1 MKTEFSQIYPLYS
14 IAALYCF
21 EFNSFSVYLDV
32 QNLHKAMKYGS
43 IEYCVRTAIIQG
55 EARAGKT
62 CVKSLLLSK
71 PYESLSTNCIE
82 APVIGTLSV
91 ERYSTSSTNSS
102 CSTGKECWAVVE
114 EEEMTK
120 KIMAELQTVAETS
133 TNAPVDSLLIVKPY
147 ISISKYRSEADDRAT
162 LKVGPSTPGEV
173 KEKAANAA
181 TKTKEESSNSSD
193 TVTNQF
199 YEPVSTGSQDSQEV
213 KRLGEHRDWLYLI
226 DSGGQ
231 IQFQKLL
238 PAFMPFVSVLILVV
252 NIAKSLSDFSSTSMK
267 LPNEV
272 INVDKRS
279 LKVEEVL
286 KQLLLAIVSA
296 STRHTMDTSD
306 LLQYIEPPPEEMNII
321 AIATHHDKYEEL
333 LKEGKEIEKI
343 EKKEEKLED
352 ILKPIE
358 KACKIVYKDA
368 DNHKLFHEVDG
379 RKAEKGEYD
388 DPVIAQISSKL
399 KDQAY
404 KVKVPL
410 KWHCFGDSL
419 RKEASKGCGVM
430 SLSHCQDIGR
440 MLHMSPDEVVTCL
453 KFFHM
458 LNMLL
463 YYPNSPA
470 KDIVFIQLDSI
481 IDILKDLMI
490 MVSRDRPRWTRASTE
505 VMDFVTG
512 GAVSIEILKKSQKC
526 AAITQVFP
534 DFESL
539 LLGVFEHILIA
550 APLHEEG
557 RFLMPAILPTKDVSD
572 IKPFPS
578 TVPLLFY
585 FEKSVPMGL
594 FCAAIVNLLS
604 LKFNEE
610 KKWCIIRTE
619 DNYSNHLTIEKR
631 GVEGSIILVEGLD
644 CFEVHAQQPTFKV
657 TDDIKDAL
665 EFAVKQRK
673 LAKLEK
679 IPRAFHCP
687 CGKTPP
693 HVAIVEGNEESGID
707 ITFRCILTKRT
718 VEIKEG
724 KRWFRSKCFYEGN

>member
-1 MKTEFSQIYPLYS
+1 MDSLFILG
-14 IAALYCF
+14 
-21 EFNSFSVYLDV
+21 V
-32 QNLHKAMKYGS
+32 QNLHNAMKYGS
-43 IEYCVRTAIIQG
+43 IEYCVCTAIIQG

-82 APVIGTLSV
+82 APVIGTFSV
-91 ERYSTSSTNSS
+91 ERYNTSTNSS
-102 CSTGKECWAVVE
+102 STEDKKKECWAVVE

-120 KIMAELQTVAETS
+120 KIMAELQTVAETKM
-133 TNAPVDSLLIVKPY
+133 NASVDLVCSLTSKPY
-147 ISISKYRSEADDRAT
+147 ISIDKYFSEADKAAF
-162 LKVGPSTPGEV
+162 LSKPGNV
-173 KEKAANAA
+173 KETAEIDA
-181 TKTKEESSNSSD
+181 TETEEEGSNISDVTK
-193 TVTNQF
+193 QF
-199 YEPVSTGSQDSQEV
+199 YESNSTKSQDSQEV

-238 PAFMPFVSVLILVV
+238 LAFMPFASVFILVV
-252 NIAKSLSDFSSTSMK
+252 NVAKSFSDFSSTSMK

-272 INVDKRS
+272 INVDKHS

-286 KQLLLAIVSA
+286 KQLLLAVVSA
-296 STRHTMDTSD
+296 SNQHTMDTSD
-306 LLQYIEPPPEEMNII
+306 FLQYVKPPPEKMNII
-321 AIATHHDKYEEL
+321 AIAMHHNKYEGL

-343 EKKEEKLED
+343 KIKEEKLED
-352 ILKPIE
+352 ILKPVE
-358 KACKIVYKDA
+358 KACKIVYKNA

-410 KWHCFGDSL
+410 KWHCFGNSL
-419 RKEASKGCGVM
+419 RKEASKGCGVI

-440 MLHMSPDEVVTCL
+440 TLYMSPGEVVTCL

-458 LNMLL
+458 LNILL
-463 YYPNSPA
+463 YYPNFPA
-470 KDIVFIQLDSI
+470 KDIVFVQLDSI
-481 IDILKDLMI
+481 IDILKGLMV
-490 MVSRDRPRWTRASTE
+490 MVSRDRPRWTRASSE

-512 GAVSIEILKKSQKC
+512 GTVSIVILKKSQKC

-557 RFLMPAILPTKDVSD
+557 CFLMPAILPTKNVSD

-604 LKFNEE
+604 LKLNNE

-619 DNYSNHLTIEKR
+619 DNYSNHLTVEKR
-631 GVEGSIILVEGLD
+631 GVKGTIILVEGLD
-644 CFEVHAQQPTFKV
+644 YVEVHAQQPTIEV
-657 TDDIKDAL
+657 TNDIKSAVDFAL
-665 EFAVKQRK
+665 KQHK
-673 LAKLEK
+673 LTKVDK
-679 IPRAFHCP
+679 IPQAFHCP
-687 CGKTPP
+687 YEKTPP
-693 HVAIVEGNEESGID
+693 HMALVEGNEESEID
-707 ITFRCILTKRT
+707 ITFRCFLTKRS

-724 KRWFRSKCFYEGN
+724 KKWFRSKCFVMKELVNFI

>member
-1 MKTEFSQIYPLYS
+1 M
-14 IAALYCF
+14 
-21 EFNSFSVYLDV
+21 SFIDSLFILDV
-32 QNLHKAMKYGS
+32 QNLHNAMKYGS
-43 IEYCVRTAIIQG
+43 IEYCVCTAIIQG

-82 APVIGTLSV
+82 APVIGTFSV
-91 ERYSTSSTNSS
+91 ERYNTSTNSS
-102 CSTGKECWAVVE
+102 STEDRKKECWAVVE
-114 EEEMTK
+114 EEEMAK
-120 KIMAELQTVAETS
+120 KIMAELQTVAETKM
-133 TNAPVDSLLIVKPY
+133 NASVDLVHSLTSKPY
-147 ISISKYRSEADDRAT
+147 ISIDKYYSEADRAT
-162 LKVGPSTPGEV
+162 FLSKPGNV
-173 KEKAANAA
+173 KETAEIDA
-181 TKTKEESSNSSD
+181 TETEEEGSNISDVTK
-193 TVTNQF
+193 QF
-199 YEPVSTGSQDSQEV
+199 YESTSTKSQNSQEV
-213 KRLGEHRDWLYLI
+213 KRLGEHHDWLYLI

-238 PAFMPFVSVLILVV
+238 LAFMPFASVFILVV
-252 NIAKSLSDFSSTSMK
+252 NVAKSFSDFSSTSMK

-272 INVDKRS
+272 INVDKHS

-286 KQLLLAIVSA
+286 KQLLLAVVSA
-296 STRHTMDTSD
+296 SNQHTMDTSD
-306 LLQYIEPPPEEMNII
+306 FLQYVKPPPGKMNII
-321 AIATHHDKYEEL
+321 AIATHHDKYEGL

-343 EKKEEKLED
+343 EIKEEKLED
-352 ILKPIE
+352 ILKPME
-358 KACKIVYKDA
+358 KACKIVYKNA

-379 RKAEKGEYD
+379 RKAGKGEYD

-440 MLHMSPDEVVTCL
+440 TLYMSPGEVVTCL

-470 KDIVFIQLDSI
+470 KDIVFVQLDSI
-481 IDILKDLMI
+481 IDILKDLMV
-490 MVSRDRPRWTRASTE
+490 MVSRDRPRWTRASSE

-512 GAVSIEILKKSQKC
+512 GTVSIEILKKSQKC
-526 AAITQVFP
+526 AEITQVFP

-557 RFLMPAILPTKDVSD
+557 CFLMPAILPTKDVSD

-578 TVPLLFY
+578 TIPLLFY

-604 LKFNEE
+604 LKLNDE

-619 DNYSNHLTIEKR
+619 DNYSNHLTVEKR
-631 GVEGSIILVEGLD
+631 GVKGTIILVEGLD
-644 CFEVHAQQPTFKV
+644 YFEVHAQQPTIEV
-657 TDDIKDAL
+657 TNDIKSAVDFAL
-665 EFAVKQRK
+665 KQHK
-673 LAKLEK
+673 LTEVNK
-679 IPRAFHCP
+679 IPQAFHCP
-687 CGKTPP
+687 CEKTPP
-693 HVAIVEGNEESGID
+693 HMALVEGSEESEID
-707 ITFRCILTKRT
+707 ITFRCVLTKRS

-724 KRWFRSKCFYEGN
+724 KKWFKSKCFVMKELVNFI